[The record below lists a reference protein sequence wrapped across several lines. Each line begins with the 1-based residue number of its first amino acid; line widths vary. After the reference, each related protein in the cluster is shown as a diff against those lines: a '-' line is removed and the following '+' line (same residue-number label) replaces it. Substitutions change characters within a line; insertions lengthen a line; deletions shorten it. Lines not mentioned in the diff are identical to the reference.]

1 MGYRRPYK
9 ENVRLQF
16 AVKFIVELIIVIS
29 LGYLVVKST
38 CSQYIVNGNSMNDQ
52 LLDGQVVLINKIAYL
67 YDEPERYDIIYF
79 RPSGIESGRTY
90 IKRIIGLP
98 GETVLIK
105 DGYVYIDGTK
115 LEDDIEADAMLSA
128 GIAAAP
134 VVLGEDEYFVL
145 GDNRNNSE
153 DSRFAAV
160 GIVKKENIIGR
171 PWVIVRPISQMSF
184 IK

>member
-16 AVKFIVELIIVIS
+16 AVKFIVELILVIS
-29 LGYLVVKST
+29 LGYLVVKAT

-79 RPSGIESGRTY
+79 RPSGIESGRMY

-128 GIAAAP
+128 GIAAVP